1 MYFSCIMFMVSSS
14 CITTIL
20 ILNYHHRYHH
30 NNHHYNYHHCLR
42 PGWRTHTRCRSGC
55 RQCSSSG
62 CPGSSTCPGQDQ
74 HSNTVLA
81 NTDSPD
87 QQIYQIKVSDI
98 QTSSLSRQSAL
109 SGALI
114 LFQHLYLFQAW
125 RENHSEDNH
134 DGQQDEGAGHEG
146 DLL

>member
-1 MYFSCIMFMVSSS
+1 MVSSS

-30 NNHHYNYHHCLR
+30 NHHYHLHYHYHHDQA
-42 PGWRTHTRCRSGC
+42 GGHTRDAGVGAGRVPPVDALAAPHVQV
-55 RQCSSSG
+55 RA
-62 CPGSSTCPGQDQ
+62 
-74 HSNTVLA
+74 NTVLA

-87 QQIYQIKVSDI
+87 QQIYPIRVSDI

-109 SGALI
+109 SGASI

-125 RENHSEDNH
+125 RENHAEDNH

-146 DLL
+146 DLLQVPALQRS

>member
-1 MYFSCIMFMVSSS
+1 MVSSS

-20 ILNYHHRYHH
+20 ILNYHHRYHQ
-30 NNHHYNYHHCLR
+30 YHHIIIIIIIIDSDQT
-42 PGWRTHTRCRSGC
+42 GGHTRDAGVGAGRVPPVDALAPPHVQV
-55 RQCSSSG
+55 RA
-62 CPGSSTCPGQDQ
+62 
-74 HSNTVLA
+74 NTVLA

-87 QQIYQIKVSDI
+87 QQIYPIKVSDI

-146 DLL
+146 DLLQVSALQRP